1 MSNILN
7 RLKRKRVIATAMAL
21 VTAVSFVHS
30 SLGLRAS
37 GSGTIYSLD
46 STGEMVV
53 RIQTRLRELGYLN
66 YKPTGAYRSMT
77 VDAVKAFQLRCNE
90 TGDSIDI
97 DGRMGEQTMS
107 ILFSKSAPRAKI
119 PDEVHMPRGP
129 IADTLKETG
138 DAVEWS
144 IVSNEMSKGVSYKV
158 IDCNTGKEFNLIF
171 VGGENHAEMELSSV
185 DELENFKYICGSD
198 YNFLKRPVIV
208 MIGGKRVAASI
219 QCFPHGTDTI
229 DENGMEGHVCVFF
242 EGSLSHVGSLPDI
255 EHNSNIYAASGR

>member
-1 MSNILN
+1 MN
-7 RLKRKRVIATAMAL
+7 RLYGKRAIAAALAL
-21 VTAVSFVHS
+21 VMTASFIP
-30 SLGLRAS
+30 LRKIARAS
-37 GSGTIYSLD
+37 GTGTIYSLD

-90 TGDSIDI
+90 TGDSLDV
-97 DGRMGEQTMS
+97 DGRMGEQSMKT
-107 ILFSKSAPRAKI
+107 LFSTNAPRAKI

-144 IVSNEMSKGVSYKV
+144 VVSNELVKGSAYKV
-158 IDCNTGKEFNLIF
+158 IDCNTGKEFSLIF
-171 VGGENHAEMELSSV
+171 AGGENHAEMELASA
-185 DELENFKYICGSD
+185 DELESFNSICGSD

-208 MIGGKRVAASI
+208 MVGSKRIAGSL

-255 EHNSNIYAASGR
+255 EHNSNIYSASGR